1 MWTPCWGCTV
11 EPVTGTAPTAWAFGY
26 VGACHSHL
34 LVMVAFI
41 RPRTGD
47 ELNEGVTVRPEI
59 GFIIVRSSPWGEVKI
74 LFTPDREDTHRPK
87 NST

>member
-1 MWTPCWGCTV
+1 M

-59 GFIIVRSSPWGEVKI
+59 GFIIVRSSPWGEVKCYSLQI
-74 LFTPDREDTHRPK
+74 ERIPTDQRIPPKPDIV
-87 NST
+87 NQ